1 MYGFEVFFFFN
12 LEINDLVY
20 NIQSLYV
27 CIFVLFVFMWPE
39 FRRPTNLADFVC
51 QEEGTVIIDLI
62 LAAIAVPAVAI
73 CGVGTVSAREWDFF
87 KDWENED
94 EMIMVFLP

>member
-1 MYGFEVFFFFN
+1 M
-12 LEINDLVY
+12 
-20 NIQSLYV
+20 
-27 CIFVLFVFMWPE
+27 
-39 FRRPTNLADFVC
+39 C
-51 QEEGTVIIDLI
+51 QEEETVIIDLI

-94 EMIMVFLP
+94 ESVVVCLP